1 MIYLNIDIETL
12 TGIKNVLDGIS
23 EKIFGTKILT
33 DGVVEEKL
41 LELNLEDEVKIN
53 SEFDEYTINRVDKI
67 IKKKYKIKDATYII
81 AVKYIVPIYSS
92 EENYYEIK
100 NLYLKNKNDKEE
112 LKFIRKQL
120 KQLSKKLKCSN
131 LKIKK
136 LTKCTK

>member
-1 MIYLNIDIETL
+1 MEIETL

-81 AVKYIVPIYSS
+81 TIKYIVPIYSS

-100 NLYLKNKNDKEE
+100 NFYLKNKNDKEE

-131 LKIKK
+131 LKIKH